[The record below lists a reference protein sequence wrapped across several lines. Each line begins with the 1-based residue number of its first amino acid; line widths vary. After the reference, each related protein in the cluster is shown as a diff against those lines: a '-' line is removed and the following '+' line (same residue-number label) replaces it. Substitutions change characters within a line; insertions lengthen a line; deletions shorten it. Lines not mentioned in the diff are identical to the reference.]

1 MMDMLV
7 FKCWYYEQAVQDGS
21 EDRLKSMIPD
31 KLPDE
36 IRRAYDNAHKK

>member
-7 FKCWYYEQAVQDGS
+7 FKCWYYEQAVQDGN

-31 KLPDE
+31 KLPDK
-36 IRRAYDNAHKK
+36 IRQAYENAHK